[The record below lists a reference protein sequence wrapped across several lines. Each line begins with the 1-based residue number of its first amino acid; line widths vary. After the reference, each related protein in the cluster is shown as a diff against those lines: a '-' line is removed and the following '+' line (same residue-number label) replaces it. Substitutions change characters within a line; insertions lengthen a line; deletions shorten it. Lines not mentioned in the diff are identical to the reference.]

1 MSRIPASSSSV
12 QPWGLSPWGNA
23 EICSPA
29 AAGPWL
35 PTVELARAKLI
46 GSFDQCVAIE
56 PIIAPVLEL
65 LSDPTTRASMIT
77 SDVLQEFYGALVVK
91 VAEGYINVREKGNN
105 AGVDVESF
113 QKEVKIGKGN
123 AWCAAFA
130 FACHVRAAR
139 MLRGNTT
146 APQSG
151 NASAMWFHSKNKN
164 TCFTAKAVYEGL
176 ASPRPGDLFVFDKV
190 LDTAGA
196 ASRDMKKSVSAADRS
211 RAASLLKAKNDKLAG
226 DELTAAKNAA
236 KETYDQAVADATK
249 ARDARTKGMTDGA
262 KLYDGFSKKEPFV
275 GGHTGVVKSFNAGEK
290 TIVTIEGN
298 TSSGEYGSR
307 EGDGVFERTDR
318 MDVIKGRKKYPQLF
332 GFVRPKFVIV

>member
-1 MSRIPASSSSV
+1 MSRIPAAHSSA
-12 QPWGLSPWGNA
+12 QPWGLTPWGNA

-29 AAGPWL
+29 AAGSWL
-35 PTVELARAKLI
+35 STVQLARARLV
-46 GSFDQCVAIE
+46 GSFNQCIPLE

-65 LSDPTTRASMIT
+65 LQNPTIRANIIT
-77 SDVLQEFYGALVVK
+77 SDLLQEFYGALVVK
-91 VAEGYINVREKGNN
+91 VGEEYISVREKGKN
-105 AGVDVESF
+105 AGADVESF
-113 QKEVKIGKGN
+113 QKEVKIPKGS

-139 MLRGNTT
+139 MLCGSTT

-164 TCFTAKAVYEGL
+164 TCFTAKAVYDGQ
-176 ASPRPGDLFVFDKV
+176 AAPRAGDLFVFDKV

-196 ASRDMKKSVSAADRS
+196 AGREMNKAFSAADRS
-211 RAASLLKAKNDKLAG
+211 RAAALIKAKQDKLTG
-226 DELTAAKNAA
+226 DQLAAAKKAA
-236 KETYDQAVADATK
+236 KEAYDQAVADATK

-262 KLYDGFSKKEPFV
+262 KLYNGFSKSDPFV
-275 GGHTGVVKSFNAGEK
+275 GGHTGIVKSFNEAEK

-318 MDVIKGRKKYPQLF
+318 MDIVKGRKKYPQLF

>member
-1 MSRIPASSSSV
+1 MSRIPAGSSSA
-12 QPWGLSPWGNA
+12 QPWGLTPWGNA

-29 AAGPWL
+29 AAAPWL
-35 PTVELARAKLI
+35 ATVQLARARLV
-46 GSFDQCVAIE
+46 GSFDQCIALE

-65 LSDPTTRASMIT
+65 LGDPTVRASMVT

-91 VAEGYINVREKGNN
+91 VAEGYISVREKGKN
-105 AGVDVESF
+105 AGADVESF

-139 MLRGNTT
+139 LLRGNTT

-164 TCFTAKAVYEGL
+164 TCFSAKSVYDGV
-176 ASPRPGDLFVFDKV
+176 ASPRAGDLFVFDKV

-196 ASRDMKKSVSAADRS
+196 ANRDMKKTVGAADRT
-211 RAASLLKAKNDKLAG
+211 RAGSLLKAKNDKLAG
-226 DELTAAKNAA
+226 DDLAAAKAAA
-236 KETYDQAVADATK
+236 KEAYDQAVADATK
-249 ARDARTKGMTDGA
+249 ARDARTKGMTDGS
-262 KLYDGFSKKEPFV
+262 KLYDGFSKKDPFV
-275 GGHTGVVKSFNAGEK
+275 GGHTGVVKSFNEGEK

-318 MDVIKGRKKYPQLF
+318 MDVVKGRKKYPQLF
-332 GFVRPKFVIV
+332 GFVRPKFVVV